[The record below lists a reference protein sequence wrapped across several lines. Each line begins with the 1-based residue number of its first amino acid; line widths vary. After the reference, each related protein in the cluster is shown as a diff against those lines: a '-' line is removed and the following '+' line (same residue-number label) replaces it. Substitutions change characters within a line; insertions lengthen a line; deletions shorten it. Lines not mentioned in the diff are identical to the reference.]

1 MYCISLTYLGK
12 YSVTRFLKVLGDK
25 FSSKTNPNVGRYITF
40 LGYIDKRNNSAKT
53 AVVIFGQ
60 LLE

>member
-25 FSSKTNPNVGRYITF
+25 FSSKTNPNVGISPFWAILANVT
-40 LGYIDKRNNSAKT
+40 IH
-53 AVVIFGQ
+53 Q
-60 LLE
+60 